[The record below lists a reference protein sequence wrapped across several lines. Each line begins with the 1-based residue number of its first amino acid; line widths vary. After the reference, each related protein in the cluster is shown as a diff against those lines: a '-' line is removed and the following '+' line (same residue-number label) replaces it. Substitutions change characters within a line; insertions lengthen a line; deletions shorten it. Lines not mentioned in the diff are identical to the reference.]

1 MKNTSNALRR
11 VMSVVLVFAMMFTS
25 MPTGALAEDV
35 VDPAPSTT
43 AAEPAASETTEPTT
57 PEPASSEAAPA
68 ANSAVLPAND
78 GDPAPVT
85 FTVTFVA
92 NGETLVTQTI
102 QQGGSAVAPDAPLVS
117 GQRFVRWDT
126 DFTNVQSDLTVTAV
140 YEAITA
146 KNMTVERWTIR
157 EVEAL

>member
-57 PEPASSEAAPA
+57 PEPASSEAVPA

-85 FTVTFVA
+85 FTVTWHR
-92 NGETLVTQTI
+92 T
-102 QQGGSAVAPDAPLVS
+102 
-117 GQRFVRWDT
+117 RRWYPASVLCAGIRILPT
-126 DFTNVQSDLTVTAV
+126 CR
-140 YEAITA
+140 AI
-146 KNMTVERWTIR
+146 
-157 EVEAL
+157 

>member
-57 PEPASSEAAPA
+57 PEHKLGGGACREQRRAP
-68 ANSAVLPAND
+68 
-78 GDPAPVT
+78 G
-85 FTVTFVA
+85 
-92 NGETLVTQTI
+92 
-102 QQGGSAVAPDAPLVS
+102 
-117 GQRFVRWDT
+117 
-126 DFTNVQSDLTVTAV
+126 
-140 YEAITA
+140 
-146 KNMTVERWTIR
+146 K
-157 EVEAL
+157 

>member
-57 PEPASSEAAPA
+57 PEPRKLGGGACREQRRAP
-68 ANSAVLPAND
+68 
-78 GDPAPVT
+78 G
-85 FTVTFVA
+85 
-92 NGETLVTQTI
+92 
-102 QQGGSAVAPDAPLVS
+102 
-117 GQRFVRWDT
+117 
-126 DFTNVQSDLTVTAV
+126 
-140 YEAITA
+140 
-146 KNMTVERWTIR
+146 K
-157 EVEAL
+157 

>member
-57 PEPASSEAAPA
+57 PEPASSENRAETARRGSCGEQRRAP
-68 ANSAVLPAND
+68 
-78 GDPAPVT
+78 G
-85 FTVTFVA
+85 
-92 NGETLVTQTI
+92 
-102 QQGGSAVAPDAPLVS
+102 
-117 GQRFVRWDT
+117 
-126 DFTNVQSDLTVTAV
+126 
-140 YEAITA
+140 
-146 KNMTVERWTIR
+146 K
-157 EVEAL
+157 